1 MGAIQFILFILA
13 WLFFPNPKKH
23 NIERQSSKASV
34 ETLPMLPLLKIPLF
48 SLTLLML
55 FCGCVSINF
64 VEPNIQLHLLPVKNF
79 FFKTSVYNLIFQF
92 AIFQLNLTPIHLG
105 IVFFIPALIYVIVT
119 PFVGYLCDKVYFKIF
134 YKLLYSF
141 IHLLLFITVSQ
152 ISTLVHDGQCI
163 FFNDRL

>member
-64 VEPNIQLHLLPVKNF
+64 VEPNIQLHLLPVKNVY
-79 FFKTSVYNLIFQF
+79 FKTSVLQSNFSICNFSVELDSYSFRYCIFYTS
-92 AIFQLNLTPIHLG
+92 LD
-105 IVFFIPALIYVIVT
+105 
-119 PFVGYLCDKVYFKIF
+119 LCDSHAICRIF
-134 YKLLYSF
+134 
-141 IHLLLFITVSQ
+141 V
-152 ISTLVHDGQCI
+152 
-163 FFNDRL
+163 